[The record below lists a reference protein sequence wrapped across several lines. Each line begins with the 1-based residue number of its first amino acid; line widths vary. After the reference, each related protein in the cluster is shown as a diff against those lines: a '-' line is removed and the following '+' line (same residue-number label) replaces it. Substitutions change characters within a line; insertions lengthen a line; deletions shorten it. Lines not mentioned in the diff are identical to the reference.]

1 MTRKCLILL
10 NPISGTRSKK
20 NLVPVIEET
29 FRKHNLAFEI
39 THTNCDDDYAYLPK
53 KIQQEQFTD
62 LVLCGGD
69 GTIST
74 VLAYLTNTS
83 IPIGII
89 PMGSGNGLAMG
100 AGLPMN
106 TRAAIERIVTGTAT
120 PTDGIRIN
128 DRFCCMLSG
137 LGLDAQVAHDF
148 AKEKKRGLLRYIKL
162 TTRHFWK
169 GRSYPMAITI
179 NGETIEA
186 DVLFIS
192 IANSNQFGNRV
203 TIAPKALLNDGKMDV
218 VIVKKQL
225 RLIAAWQLLR
235 QIVRG
240 KVMPGNTSTQKTV
253 CYFQTTHLEIHNP
266 SNAPFHID
274 GEPMPTAEHFKVDI
288 IPNAFRLIR

>member
-1 MTRKCLILL
+1 MARKCLILI

-20 NLVPVIEET
+20 NLVPVIEDA

-39 THTNCDDDYAYLPK
+39 THTNREGDYAYLPE
-53 KIQQEQFTD
+53 KIQVEQFTD

-74 VLAYLTNTS
+74 VLAYLAGTS
-83 IPIGII
+83 IPVGII

-100 AGLPMN
+100 AGIPMN
-106 TRAAIERIVTGTAT
+106 TRAAIERIVTGNPT

-128 DRFCCMLSG
+128 NQFCCMLCG

-148 AKEKKRGLLRYIKL
+148 ANEKKRGLLRYIKL

-169 GRSYPMAITI
+169 GTSYPMIITI

-192 IANSNQFGNRV
+192 IANSNQFGNRI

-218 VIVKKQL
+218 VIVKKQMAL
-225 RLIAAWQLLR
+225 TAAWQLLR
-235 QIVRG
+235 QIISG
-240 KVMPGNTSTQKTV
+240 QVMPGKV
-253 CYFQTTHLEIHNP
+253 AHDKKVYYFQTDHLEIHNP
-266 SNAPFHID
+266 GNAPFHID
-274 GEPMPTAEHFKVDI
+274 GEPLPTNTQFTVDI
-288 IPNAFRLIR
+288 IPNAFMLIR